1 MPPRGTDV
9 SSSEQDNSFRI
20 STPTKSYVS
29 LEQKPLPNLSAMNN
43 FNDVT
48 DNKEKEETN
57 NNILKFQ
64 AQRDPLQILQSEI
77 EMHTKKLDTIIELLK
92 DDTDSKEK
100 RKVVTNENAAPEQM
114 VNKGWR
120 KNVMMIYKKSGNIM
134 KKYREYFLWT
144 ICILILLYCNIYV
157 YYRF

>member
-1 MPPRGTDV
+1 
-9 SSSEQDNSFRI
+9 
-20 STPTKSYVS
+20 
-29 LEQKPLPNLSAMNN
+29 MNN

-100 RKVVTNENAAPEQM
+100 RKVVTNDNAAPEQM